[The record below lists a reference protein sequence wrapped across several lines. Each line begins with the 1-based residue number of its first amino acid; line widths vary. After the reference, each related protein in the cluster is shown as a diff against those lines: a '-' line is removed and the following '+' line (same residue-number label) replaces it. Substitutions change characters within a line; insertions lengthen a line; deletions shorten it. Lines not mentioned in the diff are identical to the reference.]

1 MSTVAAS
8 VSSPGFFLKDFSLQS
23 CYYSTISS
31 LHRWWRQRWWGQR
44 TRGGSLVSDIKGPK
58 QNYHSCSETL
68 SPSIFSTIDD
78 SLYHYYVT
86 LTVSRSL
93 PQKSS
98 LSWTSV
104 KEKSTPA
111 SPGTGVVVALAT
123 VPGAKQKNP
132 RFSLHRTSPPF
143 DRCLRLPSLSPCHEK
158 VQRPEK
164 LSCQDY
170 APTWN
175 LPMIKNQT

>member
-123 VPGAKQKNP
+123 VPGKKQKIRGFHSTGHHHP
-132 RFSLHRTSPPF
+132 SI
-143 DRCLRLPSLSPCHEK
+143 DVYACLLSPCHEK